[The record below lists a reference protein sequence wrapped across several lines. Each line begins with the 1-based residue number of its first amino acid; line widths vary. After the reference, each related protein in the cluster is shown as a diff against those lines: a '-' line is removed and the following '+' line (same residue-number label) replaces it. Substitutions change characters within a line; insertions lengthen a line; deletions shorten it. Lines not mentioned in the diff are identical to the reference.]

1 MQHNSPAS
9 CQFEMQGSRC
19 CNNKMVTV
27 VGFIKGQGSEYV
39 TTLQARD
46 LQGERGAC

>member
-1 MQHNSPAS
+1 MQHNSPPS
-9 CQFEMQGSRC
+9 CQFEMQAGRC

-27 VGFIKGQGSEYV
+27 VRFMKGRGSEYV
-39 TTLQARD
+39 MTLQAKN